1 VRVAELQL
9 WEEAREQWLR
19 SVLVVAILLL
29 NMGDVITTQMSMARG
44 GVEINPLSGWLIE
57 NGMLAHTKISVAA
70 FIAVAAAAA
79 STSWKVSKLLVMV
92 AGFYFLFVGA
102 NVAQLLVHAA

>member
-57 NGMLAHTKISVAA
+57 NGMLASAKIAVVT
-70 FIAVAAAAA
+70 FIAVASAAA
-79 STSWKVSKLLVMV
+79 STRRRLSTPLAMV
-92 AGFYFLFVGA
+92 AGFY
-102 NVAQLLVHAA
+102 VAVVAGNGLQLLLWA